1 MEKRKKKSSIRG
13 GTPNG
18 KYIRIIFHFCEP
30 FPYKQCSLKWPNLGT
45 MATEIEIVN
54 RFDELICETRCEE
67 FSEHAAGLIYEI
79 LRQLLGT
86 QKQTF

>member
-1 MEKRKKKSSIRG
+1 MGRQRVLPVINLFFFTKDTFQFIFKMEKRKKKSSIRG

-18 KYIRIIFHFCEP
+18 KYIRIIFHFLEP

-54 RFDELICETRCEE
+54 RFDE
-67 FSEHAAGLIYEI
+67 
-79 LRQLLGT
+79 
-86 QKQTF
+86 

>member
-18 KYIRIIFHFCEP
+18 KYIRIIFHFLEP
-30 FPYKQCSLKWPNLGT
+30 FPYKQCSLKWPNLGI

-54 RFDELICETRCEE
+54 RFDE
-67 FSEHAAGLIYEI
+67 
-79 LRQLLGT
+79 
-86 QKQTF
+86 